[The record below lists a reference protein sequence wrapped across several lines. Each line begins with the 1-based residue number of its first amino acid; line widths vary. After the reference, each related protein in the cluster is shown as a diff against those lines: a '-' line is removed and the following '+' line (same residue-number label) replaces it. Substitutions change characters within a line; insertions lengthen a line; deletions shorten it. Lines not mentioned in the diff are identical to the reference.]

1 MPFILCG
8 CCVGG
13 ESKNVPHGVPFDP
26 PRGRERRGILRVLL
40 GTRGLKAPRRD
51 RDVRAVLSPAFGSGS
66 DRSWATGCQI
76 VAPQR
81 DGEGD
86 DGEPSYDDCPRLG
99 T

>member
-1 MPFILCG
+1 
-8 CCVGG
+8 V
-13 ESKNVPHGVPFDP
+13 HYGVHFDP
-26 PRGRERRGILRVLL
+26 PRGRERRRILRVLL
-40 GTRGLKAPRRD
+40 GTRGLKAPEET
-51 RDVRAVLSPAFGSGS
+51 AVLRPA
-66 DRSWATGCQI
+66 SWLRQRRRRMTPGEI